1 MYIQH
6 CKLAFSTVTSIRL
19 PVVSLAVTASVV
31 TSALSPST
39 TGSVPVVVVSTTTS
53 AHCGLKN

>member
-1 MYIQH
+1 MDVHH
-6 CKLAFSTVTSIRL
+6 CKLVLSTVASVRL
-19 PVVSLAVTASVV
+19 PVVSLAVTVSVV

-39 TGSVPVVVVSTTTS
+39 TGPVPVVVVSTTTS